1 MAIIRH
7 ASSFKS
13 GLDESER
20 LLIVIRRRLYRT
32 HAYAL
37 SDKIAV
43 NVGRGNTAHVP

>member
-20 LLIVIRRRLYRT
+20 LLIVVRRRPYRT
-32 HAYAL
+32 YAL
-37 SDKIAV
+37 SDKVAV
-43 NVGRGNTAHVP
+43 NVGRGNTAYVP